1 MVKLQREDRSNNI
14 KHKALLV
21 TVISITVFVLH
32 IVYLIPGRLDMQR
45 HDIRIDLDYSI
56 PFIKEFII
64 PYLLWYVLIIATFL
78 CYLIHERRDLIE
90 IGLYDIAGLVIC
102 CVIFFVYPTEIPFRP
117 EVIEGSDVCSRVIR
131 WMFNTDG
138 PYSVFPSMHCYEAT
152 VAFVGIMTSRYFS
165 RKTWAKV
172 AGAILMV
179 AIWAS
184 TLLIK
189 QHSVLDMAAG
199 ILLALVLIPVI
210 GAVRK
215 RITEKRCR

>member
-1 MVKLQREDRSNNI
+1 M
-14 KHKALLV
+14 
-21 TVISITVFVLH
+21 
-32 IVYLIPGRLDMQR
+32 
-45 HDIRIDLDYSI
+45 
-56 PFIKEFII
+56 
-64 PYLLWYVLIIATFL
+64 
-78 CYLIHERRDLIE
+78 
-90 IGLYDIAGLVIC
+90 
-102 CVIFFVYPTEIPFRP
+102 
-117 EVIEGSDVCSRVIR
+117 
-131 WMFNTDG
+131 
-138 PYSVFPSMHCYEAT
+138 
-152 VAFVGIMTSRYFS
+152 
-165 RKTWAKV
+165 